1 MASINWAMTCV
12 TMKITIREWYANTIK
27 NKNFPSA
34 DYVKYLLW
42 VLENIISKLLIIIN
56 NLDVFN
62 YKILLE
68 KIL

>member
-1 MASINWAMTCV
+1 MTCV